1 MRDAGG
7 RAVVSA
13 RQQGTVVPV
22 WNRAALLALFLSCLW
37 CSGLAQAQIKIGQTA
52 GFSGPAATGV
62 QEITDGARLYFDAIN
77 AQGGI
82 KGQPI
87 ELVSLDDK
95 YDPRLSAAN
104 AERLIDEGVVA
115 LFLSRGTAQSQAL
128 LPLLSKHQMALVAPS
143 SGAMVLHQP
152 MIPQVFNVRATFQ
165 KEAARAVQ
173 HLASIGVKRVT
184 IVQVNDAFGND
195 AGIGAIKGL
204 EAQGMKASAI
214 LRFDGARPELGPLME
229 QVARAGVEAVLF
241 IGPSHAVVQGVNA
254 LRATGSK
261 AQVATLSNNAS
272 VDFVKALGENAHGVI
287 VTQVFPYERSTNN
300 PLVREALGLA
310 KARGRNELSP
320 SQIEGFAAAKLLVEG
335 LKRSV
340 KDISRASLLKSL
352 EGLQRLDLGG
362 VELHYGPKDRSGL
375 DFVDISIIGPDGKF
389 WR

>member
-7 RAVVSA
+7 RAAVAA

-22 WNRAALLALFLSCLW
+22 WSRAARAALLVCL
-37 CSGLAQAQIKIGQTA
+37 CATGLAQAQIKIGQTA
-52 GFSGPAATGV
+52 GFSGPAAAGV

-82 KGQPI
+82 KGQSI
-87 ELVSLDDK
+87 ELISLDDK
-95 YDPRLSAAN
+95 YEPQLSAAN
-104 AERLIDEGVVA
+104 AERLIEQGVVA

-128 LPLLSKHQMALVAPS
+128 LPLLSKYQVALVAPS

-152 MIPQVFNVRATFQ
+152 FIPQVFNVRATFQ
-165 KEAARAVQ
+165 REAARAVQ
-173 HLASIGVKRVT
+173 HLATIGVKRVT
-184 IVQVNDAFGND
+184 VVQVNDAFGND
-195 AGIGAIKGL
+195 AGVGAIKGL

-214 LRFDGARPELGPLME
+214 LRFDRDKPELAPLME
-229 QVARAGVEAVLF
+229 QVAKAGVEAVLF
-241 IGPSHAVVQGVNA
+241 IGPSYAVVQGVNA

-261 AQVATLSNNAS
+261 AHIATLSNNAS
-272 VDFVKALGENAHGVI
+272 TDFVKALGENAHGVI
-287 VTQVFPYERSTNN
+287 VTQVFPYERSSNN

-320 SQIEGFAAAKLLVEG
+320 AQIEGFAAAKLMVEG

-340 KDISRASLLKSL
+340 KDVNRASLLKAL
-352 EGLQRLDLGG
+352 EGVQRLDLGG